1 MPANDVHGQR
11 DIQFLPK
18 LERTNTVHMGTVI
31 VRGSSE
37 LVHCHVAGVTV
48 YSSCCPRALG
58 SVDLVCHVSDTD

>member
-1 MPANDVHGQR
+1 
-11 DIQFLPK
+11 
-18 LERTNTVHMGTVI
+18 MGTVI